1 MIFYK
6 LYEGRLGKITTVLIA
21 EDEAITALDIK
32 LNLEDLGYEVIAVVD
47 NGQDA
52 VDIAAEKNPDIT
64 IMDIKLKGSMTGIE
78 ASKLIMDLGLP
89 VIYLTANT
97 DDRTFADALDHSASY
112 AFIGKPF
119 NKEMLKH
126 NIECAIHRSEIEN
139 EKLNLA
145 HGFAK

>member
-1 MIFYK
+1 MDLRF
-6 LYEGRLGKITTVLIA
+6 
-21 EDEAITALDIK
+21 
-32 LNLEDLGYEVIAVVD
+32 NLEDLGYEVIAVVD

-64 IMDIKLKGSMTGIE
+64 IMDIKLKGSMSGIE
-78 ASKLIMDLGLP
+78 ASKQIMEFGLP

-97 DDRTFADALDHSASY
+97 DDGTFNDALSNSASY

-119 NKEMLKH
+119 NKLLLKQ
-126 NIECAIHRSEIEN
+126 NIECAIQRSQIEN